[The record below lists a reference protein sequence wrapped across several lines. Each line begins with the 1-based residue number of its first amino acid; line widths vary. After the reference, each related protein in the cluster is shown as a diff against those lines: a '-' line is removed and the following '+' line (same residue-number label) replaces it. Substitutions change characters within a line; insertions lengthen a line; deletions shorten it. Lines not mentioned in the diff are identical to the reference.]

1 MNFKKILTTVFCVGL
16 VCLEL
21 TACDKNTV
29 SDEIKNVIND
39 NQTQNTSYPKGEIV
53 ESEYI
58 NKSLGL
64 KFVLPKEYR
73 FSINDEIALLEKM
86 IENNYLTDKAKK
98 IPTTTTIEVFAFN
111 INSSNNNFNFMIE
124 DLNFNIDEETYAEI
138 SKKNAKSMIVNGN
151 ITYYQ
156 DSKEYLGGIEFY
168 VMSNELI
175 LDNEKFRQK
184 QFLKSLDKK
193 MVLITFTYETE
204 DELKKMINAFQKI
217 E

>member
-1 MNFKKILTTVFCVGL
+1 MR
-16 VCLEL
+16 
-21 TACDKNTV
+21 A
-29 SDEIKNVIND
+29 
-39 NQTQNTSYPKGEIV
+39 Y
-53 ESEYI
+53 
-58 NKSLGL
+58 
-64 KFVLPKEYR
+64 
-73 FSINDEIALLEKM
+73 
-86 IENNYLTDKAKK
+86 
-98 IPTTTTIEVFAFN
+98 
-111 INSSNNNFNFMIE
+111 
-124 DLNFNIDEETYAEI
+124 NFNIDEETYAEI
-138 SKKNAKSMIVNGN
+138 SKKNAKSMIVNGS